1 MMHLAPHPRRWALVQ
16 ALVALAGVAWIAL
29 SASPGMPQ
37 GGGPPPSPGQGFS
50 APELVL
56 PDSDGTL
63 HALSSYRGRVV
74 VLNFWASWCPPCR
87 AEMPAFERIH
97 QELAARGLTILA
109 VNATSQ
115 DTRQAALRF
124 TEELGL
130 TLPVLF
136 DDNGS
141 AQTSYRIRALPTT
154 FFIDRRG
161 IIRQVVVG
169 GPLAGAVIES
179 VVNDLLAEAD

>member
-1 MMHLAPHPRRWALVQ
+1 MIHLASHSRRWALVQ

-29 SASPGMPQ
+29 SASPGVPH

-74 VLNFWASWCPPCR
+74 VLNFWASWCPPCQ
-87 AEMPAFERIH
+87 AEMPALERIH
-97 QELAARGLTILA
+97 QDLAASGLTILA
-109 VNATSQ
+109 VNVTSQ

-130 TLPVLF
+130 TLPMLF

-154 FFIDRRG
+154 FFIDTRG

>member
-1 MMHLAPHPRRWALVQ
+1 MMHLASHPRRWTFVQ

-29 SASPGMPQ
+29 SASPGVPQ

-74 VLNFWASWCPPCR
+74 VLNFWASWCPPCQ
-87 AEMPAFERIH
+87 AEMPALERIH
-97 QELAARGLTILA
+97 QDLAARGLTILA

-154 FFIDRRG
+154 LFIDTRG

-179 VVNDLLAEAD
+179 IVNDLLAEAD